1 MQVLAFVILLW
12 FQPIQ
17 LPEWLNGVSQHIDTE
32 DGLSNNIVYD
42 IYQDREGFIWLATE
56 NGLNRFD
63 GYEFKKFYHSRD
75 DSTSLSSNIV
85 RSVLEDEEGN
95 LWIGTFN
102 GLNLYDRKSESFQR
116 FIDLP
121 DASDNRLDLKQLEFS
136 EDSKLWFNTLEAVG
150 WFDIKSHEFRFINSE
165 PDPFSLTISNGNS
178 VFIQSKKG
186 DLLEYMNGDQ
196 KLRLI
201 HSNPQH
207 IQIPVYWGVYTNKL
221 WGKGLISGYN
231 IPDLPD
237 NIRPTILMEINTDLL
252 LIASDAGLFC
262 YSKANESLTQIDFG
276 TKSSTLTNSIRSL
289 YQDRNGG
296 VWVGTLNG
304 VFHFDPY
311 QKPFEHIDIIEGSVD
326 VIMGLKADG
335 NKVMINAFSQKL
347 SVYNTLY
354 NFTEEVKFPKDLS
367 GEVLQ
372 IWDIELVEESEY
384 PFWLA
389 TNSGLFLFNK
399 KIKEL
404 KQVLLNE
411 AVETAPASFSIYP
424 DGDYIWVSSVFALY
438 QLDKKSGTILKVIKP
453 SGNTLSSIIQ
463 DIHKAGDTIYVATEG
478 DGVLIHRKG
487 TEILEPLENFINEA
501 SLLQTVPVWD
511 LYGSNDNLVWIGTNQ
526 GLYRLD
532 ALSSEFTFVSAGTI
546 LENTVI
552 FSIHEDDEANLWLGT
567 EKGLVKFD
575 LNTNEAIQYTKSDGV
590 QNIEFNRKSSAS
602 TSDGRLWF
610 GGVEGITV
618 FDPTQIQTNTIV
630 PPVHITNAE
639 IITPDSVFSPS
650 GLYQKELN
658 LPWNQNTLEIRFT
671 ALNYTNSSQNKYR
684 YKLEGYD
691 PAWVEGGIERTARY
705 VQLPHGEYTFKVL
718 ASNNDSIWNTEGA
731 SLQIS
736 ISPPFW
742 KTWWF
747 RTLVAG
753 IFLVM
758 LWVVYRYRVRQLLE
772 IERVKLRIAGD
783 LHDEIGSGLS
793 GIALTGD
800 ILSKQIHNGGAKP
813 ELIDRITQS
822 SRSLA
827 SSLDTIVWLI
837 DPKKETLGDLIS
849 KCQITAQD
857 LLSDKNVKVDNS
869 INEKEEGQVLSSGDR
884 RNLFLFFK
892 EAIHN
897 IAKHSN
903 ANEVEI
909 SFCKKD
915 VNLIIDICD
924 NGIGFNMQEAGMGR
938 GIGTMNQRAKE
949 LKSQLIL
956 DSSKSAGTHIRLT
969 TKIP

>member
-1 MQVLAFVILLW
+1 
-12 FQPIQ
+12 
-17 LPEWLNGVSQHIDTE
+17 
-32 DGLSNNIVYD
+32 
-42 IYQDREGFIWLATE
+42 
-56 NGLNRFD
+56 
-63 GYEFKKFYHSRD
+63 
-75 DSTSLSSNIV
+75 
-85 RSVLEDEEGN
+85 
-95 LWIGTFN
+95 
-102 GLNLYDRKSESFQR
+102 
-116 FIDLP
+116 
-121 DASDNRLDLKQLEFS
+121 
-136 EDSKLWFNTLEAVG
+136 
-150 WFDIKSHEFRFINSE
+150 
-165 PDPFSLTISNGNS
+165 
-178 VFIQSKKG
+178 
-186 DLLEYMNGDQ
+186 
-196 KLRLI
+196 
-201 HSNPQH
+201 
-207 IQIPVYWGVYTNKL
+207 
-221 WGKGLISGYN
+221 
-231 IPDLPD
+231 
-237 NIRPTILMEINTDLL
+237 
-252 LIASDAGLFC
+252 
-262 YSKANESLTQIDFG
+262 
-276 TKSSTLTNSIRSL
+276 
-289 YQDRNGG
+289 
-296 VWVGTLNG
+296 VGTLNG

-335 NKVMINAFSQKL
+335 NKVIINAFSQKL

-399 KIKEL
+399 KTKEL

-463 DIHKAGDTIYVATEG
+463 DIYKAGDTIYVATEG

-487 TEILEPLENFINEA
+487 TEIIEPLENFINEA

-684 YKLEGYD
+684 YKLEGYA

-772 IERVKLRIAGD
+772 IERVK
-783 LHDEIGSGLS
+783 
-793 GIALTGD
+793 T
-800 ILSKQIHNGGAKP
+800 
-813 ELIDRITQS
+813 
-822 SRSLA
+822 
-827 SSLDTIVWLI
+827 
-837 DPKKETLGDLIS
+837 
-849 KCQITAQD
+849 
-857 LLSDKNVKVDNS
+857 
-869 INEKEEGQVLSSGDR
+869 
-884 RNLFLFFK
+884 F
-892 EAIHN
+892 
-897 IAKHSN
+897 
-903 ANEVEI
+903 
-909 SFCKKD
+909 
-915 VNLIIDICD
+915 
-924 NGIGFNMQEAGMGR
+924 
-938 GIGTMNQRAKE
+938 
-949 LKSQLIL
+949 
-956 DSSKSAGTHIRLT
+956 
-969 TKIP
+969 